1 MTTQATATP
10 KGPKGPN
17 GAKAAPDTGRFRLT
31 YPMVLLI
38 IAGGLVLFS
47 LTRIVTGSEQLTD
60 SGQFSSALGAAVP
73 IGLAGLGGL
82 WAERA
87 GVINIGL
94 EGMMMLG
101 TFAAGWIGW
110 QHGPWMAALA
120 GILGGALG
128 GLLHALATVTFGVDH
143 IVSGVAINILA
154 LGLVRYLAKL
164 WFGEDGS
171 EAQAAGGNTKQSPP
185 MDDMPT
191 FTVPWLSDWLHDIEK
206 HGWFFVSDLAGILRS
221 LVFEVSWLTLLT
233 AVLFVA
239 TFFVLWRTSFGLRLR
254 SCGESPTAA
263 ESLGVNVYTYKYAA
277 LTVSGA
283 LAGLGGAFLAIGVHI
298 YQENQTGGRGY
309 IGLATMIFGN
319 WRPGGVAMGA
329 GLFGFMDALRLRAGG
344 PTVHALLL
352 LVAVLLVGLAI
363 WKLRGGLSA
372 ARRAAKIQAGV
383 SLIIAVLL
391 VLWYALTDTVALE
404 FVEMTPYITTL
415 LVLSLAAQRLRPPK
429 AIGKTYRRGEGT

>member
-1 MTTQATATP
+1 MSTTMSASKNAS
-10 KGPKGPN
+10 
-17 GAKAAPDTGRFRLT
+17 AKPAAPRGKRKLS
-31 YPMVLLI
+31 YPLVLLL
-38 IAGGLVLFS
+38 IAGGLLLLS
-47 LTRIVTGSEQLTD
+47 LVRAVTGDEQL
-60 SGQFSSALGAAVP
+60 SNSQQFSSALGAAVP

-110 QHGPWMAALA
+110 QYGPWAAILA
-120 GILGGALG
+120 GIIGGALG

-164 WFGEDGS
+164 WFGAEGS
-171 EAQAAGGNTKQSPP
+171 EAAAAGGNDKQSPP
-185 MDDMPT
+185 MDSMPT
-191 FTVPWLSDWLHDIEK
+191 LTVPGLADGLGSIEK
-206 HGWFFVSDLAGILRS
+206 HHWFLVSDLAGILRA
-221 LVFEVSWLTLLT
+221 LVHEVSWVTVLT
-233 AVLFVA
+233 ALLFVGS
-239 TFFVLWRTSFGLRLR
+239 FFVLWRSSFGLRLR
-254 SCGESPTAA
+254 SCGENPVAA

-277 LTVSGA
+277 LAISGA
-283 LAGLGGAFLAIGVHI
+283 LAGLGGAFLAVGVHI

-329 GLFGFMDALRLRAGG
+329 GLFGFMDALRVVGG
-344 PTVHALLL
+344 GATVHAMLLL
-352 LVAVLLVGLAI
+352 MAVLLVALAV
-363 WKLRGGLSA
+363 WKLRSGVRG
-372 ARRAAKIQAGV
+372 ARIQAAV
-383 SLIIAVLL
+383 SLVIAVLL

-404 FVEMTPYITTL
+404 FVEMTPYVTTL
-415 LVLSLAAQRLRPPK
+415 LVLSLAAQRLRAPR
-429 AIGKTYRRGEGT
+429 AIGKSYRRGEGT